1 MKNIIL
7 ILITLFCLTSCTQ
20 NHVEISDQYVYNGLG
35 GIKCEVD
42 GVLLKPS
49 TAIVYSNAELRFDS
63 DNNNNNNNN
72 NNNINFMSI
81 SFHNSNTST
90 GLGFQSVR
98 VKIMNV
104 NSNTDLKGNVYSLK
118 DEINNES
125 FGNYIRD
132 DLDIK
137 YKTNYIVNGELK
149 VLYHDIMKG
158 KVGGTFWFDAIN
170 DEGVI
175 VKVRNGQFDLT
186 N

>member
-1 MKNIIL
+1 MNFKLLIMKNIIL
-7 ILITLFCLTSCTQ
+7 IIIALFCLTSCTQ
-20 NHVEISDQYVYNGLG
+20 NDVEISNQYVYNGLG

-49 TAIVYSNAELRFDS
+49 TAIVYSNADLRFDS
-63 DNNNNNNNN
+63 D

-104 NSNTDLKGNVYSLK
+104 NSITDLKGNVYSLK
-118 DEINNES
+118 DEMNNES
-125 FGNYIRD
+125 FGNYIREDFD
-132 DLDIK
+132 DK
-137 YKTNYIVNGELK
+137 YNTNNIVNGELK
-149 VLYHDIMKG
+149 VLYHDVKKG

>member
-20 NHVEISDQYVYNGLG
+20 NDIEISDQYVYNGQG

-49 TAIVYSNAELRFDS
+49 TAIIYSNAELRFDS
-63 DNNNNNNNN
+63 DSNNV
-72 NNNINFMSI
+72 NFMSI

-125 FGNYIRD
+125 FGNYIRND
-132 DLDIK
+132 FENK
-137 YKTNYIVNGELK
+137 YKTNNIVNGELK
-149 VLYHDIMKG
+149 VLYHDVQKR
-158 KVGGTFWFDAIN
+158 KVGGTFWFDALN
-170 DEGVI
+170 NEGVI
-175 VKVRNGQFDLT
+175 VKIRNGEFDLT

>member
-7 ILITLFCLTSCTQ
+7 ILVALFCFTSCTQ
-20 NHVEISDQYVYNGLG
+20 NDVEISNQYVYNGRG

-49 TAIVYSNAELRFDS
+49 TAIIYSNAELRFDS
-63 DNNNNNNNN
+63 DNNK
-72 NNNINFMSI
+72 INFMRI
-81 SFHNSNTST
+81 CFHKSNTST
-90 GLGFQSVR
+90 GLGLQSVR

-104 NSNTDLKGNVYSLK
+104 NSNTDLKGNIYSLK

-125 FGNYIRD
+125 FGNYFRE
-132 DLDIK
+132 DLDDK
-137 YKTNYIVNGELK
+137 YRTNNIVNGELK
-149 VLYHDIMKG
+149 VLYHDLKKS

-170 DEGVI
+170 DKGVI

>member
-20 NHVEISDQYVYNGLG
+20 NDVEISDQYVYNGLG

-49 TAIVYSNAELRFDS
+49 TAILYTNAELRFDS
-63 DNNNNNNNN
+63 DS
-72 NNNINFMSI
+72 NNIKFMSI
-81 SFHNSNTST
+81 NFHNSNTST
-90 GLGFQSVR
+90 GLGFQFVM

-125 FGNYIRD
+125 FGNYIKND
-132 DLDIK
+132 FENK
-137 YKTNYIVNGELK
+137 YKTNNIVNGELT
-149 VLYHDIMKG
+149 VLYHDVQKR
-158 KVGGTFWFDAIN
+158 KVGGIFWFDAIN
-170 DEGVI
+170 NEGVI

>member
-7 ILITLFCLTSCTQ
+7 ILIALFCLTSCTQ
-20 NHVEISDQYVYNGLG
+20 NDVEISDQYVYNGLG

-49 TAIVYSNAELRFDS
+49 AAIVYSNAELRFDS
-63 DNNNNNNNN
+63 D
-72 NNNINFMSI
+72 NNINFMSI

-118 DEINNES
+118 DETNNDS
-125 FGNYIRD
+125 FGNYIRE
-132 DLDIK
+132 DLGNK
-137 YKTNYIVNGELK
+137 YKTNNIVNGELK
-149 VLYHDIMKG
+149 VLYHDVKKG
-158 KVGGTFWFDAIN
+158 KVGGTFWFNAIN
-170 DEGVI
+170 DKGVI
-175 VKVRNGQFDLT
+175 VKVTNGQFDLT